1 MFTILSSDPIAHLL
15 GEWASSLTA
24 GAILLRILLAFLLSA
39 AIGCERSNKRHS
51 AGLRTF
57 ILVALGS
64 TAAMILDLYLHTL
77 ISSSFT
83 LISAAAAIGVAI
95 ISTYSILFSSKSQ
108 IKGLTTAAGLWT
120 SSVIGLA
127 SGAGLYTVALATF
140 AAVYCC
146 LSLLPTLEKYLK
158 DRSNHFEIHLELRD
172 KLDLQDFIATLR
184 KLGTKIDDIESNPAY
199 LNSGLAVFS
208 ISLTISGEELK
219 RYKTHREIIE
229 ALSSLDYVSY
239 IEELV

>member
-1 MFTILSSDPIAHLL
+1 MFTALSSDPIALLL
-15 GEWASSLTA
+15 GDWASSLTT
-24 GAILLRILLAFLLSA
+24 GAILLRILLSFLLSA

-57 ILVALGS
+57 ILVSLGS

-77 ISSSFT
+77 ITSSFT
-83 LISAAAAIGVAI
+83 LISAAAVIGIAI

-120 SSVIGLA
+120 SSVIGLT
-127 SGAGLYTVALATF
+127 SGAGLYTVALASF

-146 LSLLPTLEKYLK
+146 LSLLPMLERYLK

-172 KLDLQDFIATLR
+172 KQDLQDFIATLR
-184 KLGTKIDDIESNPAY
+184 KLGMKIDDIESNPAY
-199 LNSGLAVFS
+199 INSGLAVFS
-208 ISLTISGEELK
+208 ISLTITGAELK
-219 RYKTHREIIE
+219 RYKTHTEIIE
-229 ALSSLDYVSY
+229 ALSTLDYVSY